1 MLPSWLLEVVSLIA
15 LESQWLEVGRWH
27 DIFRLKWALFWG
39 HVNICGGIWNVPC
52 VHEFVPLDFKVR
64 VLFTRSRVDG
74 PVTREREREN
84 LCKFERPQKMIK
96 SLQSDVTGRII
107 ATLTGPNL
115 TPKGSLVWI
124 LFQSG
129 LLIWFQIERFS
140 IHFCSENVGAC
151 TDPWI
156 PCRLVACWRKVW
168 ICPSTCPRW
177 ELVLIYKGFENL
189 EVFFVVSDG

>member
-1 MLPSWLLEVVSLIA
+1 MTSSVWNGRFFGDMSIFAVVSEMYLVYMSLFHWISKCASFSQGHELTA
-15 LESQWLEVGRWH
+15 LSLE
-27 DIFRLKWALFWG
+27 
-39 HVNICGGIWNVPC
+39 
-52 VHEFVPLDFKVR
+52 
-64 VLFTRSRVDG
+64 
-74 PVTREREREN
+74 REREREN